1 MIRTYLIILSILLWT
16 RGHAQNFNWDTSF
29 VASGH
34 TYSFNTIDLHTD
46 KLTLNIRT
54 DGKVSSIDT
63 IITLGLFDMRFT
75 DINKDKIP
83 ELLVVHGGNNFVY
96 ELYMINAKAQTYKP
110 VNQFDLY
117 PEAKQL
123 DVDKSCYYSYHRAGC
138 ADMVWVSD
146 LFKIV
151 NNKTVLL
158 GTIKGECCG
167 SESGQQDRI
176 VVLKKYPDK
185 FVEINSFNCTEI
197 EKYDDTK
204 WGFIK
209 EYWNNN
215 IKKFHSTP

>member
-1 MIRTYLIILSILLWT
+1 MTRTYLTILATLLLT
-16 RGHAQNFNWDTSF
+16 KGHSQNFNWDTSF
-29 VASGH
+29 VASGL

-46 KLTLNIRT
+46 RLTLNIKT
-54 DGKVSSIDT
+54 DGRVTSIDT
-63 IITLGLFDMRFT
+63 IITSGLIDMRFT
-75 DINKDKIP
+75 DINNDKIP
-83 ELLVVHGGNNFVY
+83 ELLIVHGGNNFAY
-96 ELYMINAKAQTYKP
+96 ELYMIDPNTKTYQLID
-110 VNQFDLY
+110 QFDLY

-123 DVDKSCYYSYHRAGC
+123 DTDKNCYYSYHRAGC
-138 ADMVWVSD
+138 ADMVWISD

-158 GTIKGECCG
+158 ARIEGECCG

-185 FVEINSFNCTEI
+185 FVETDSFICSII

-209 EYWNNN
+209 DYWTKN
-215 IKKFHSTP
+215 IKKYNNTP